1 VAVPQTGTTARDG
14 DLLLDTQAIPAVI
27 SGTKGLL
34 ELHLL
39 KFTSAPQASVAKLS
53 RVVSIDYKI
62 SVTCHGKKSIETAA
76 GDYGNV
82 WLAFLAKARRHR
94 SGAFRVLGRTGCV
107 CCQFFTEVISAV
119 TLCKI
124 SLT

>member
-1 VAVPQTGTTARDG
+1 MRCSLPLPRAACAGAEVDAFHPAPKGGCQIARR
-14 DLLLDTQAIPAVI
+14 PAY
-27 SGTKGLL
+27 
-34 ELHLL
+34 
-39 KFTSAPQASVAKLS
+39 AAAKIQHAGGCIELS
-53 RVVSIDYKI
+53 RAVSIDYKT
-62 SVTCHGKKSIETAA
+62 SVTCHGKKSIKIAA

-82 WLAFLAKARRHR
+82 CLAFLAKARRHR